1 MHVCTCFNKS
11 VHVFPFFQA
20 KYRREAK
27 KKRVLTQELHNSMY
41 VIILLMCLL
50 SVNNAVRLV
59 LKKHL
64 FLKQKQKN
72 KTSYY
77 VVFIM
82 TVIAGEVLNIA
93 ECAVL

>member
-1 MHVCTCFNKS
+1 
-11 VHVFPFFQA
+11 
-20 KYRREAK
+20 
-27 KKRVLTQELHNSMY
+27 MY

-64 FLKQKQKN
+64 FLKNKKQKN

-82 TVIAGEVLNIA
+82 TVIADEVLNIA

>member
-1 MHVCTCFNKS
+1 
-11 VHVFPFFQA
+11 
-20 KYRREAK
+20 
-27 KKRVLTQELHNSMY
+27 MY

-64 FLKQKQKN
+64 FLKKQKN

>member
-1 MHVCTCFNKS
+1 
-11 VHVFPFFQA
+11 
-20 KYRREAK
+20 
-27 KKRVLTQELHNSMY
+27 MY

-64 FLKQKQKN
+64 FLKKQKQKQN
-72 KTSYY
+72 PSY